1 MDKEALET
9 VSLRTHSVFFIS
21 CQYLFRS
28 AENPFSSHCY
38 CTQKYKQVS
47 FGSAA
52 TKCSSLGIFFKGL
65 NVYSGIK
72 SRREQN
78 VEDSIPVILNIT

>member
-1 MDKEALET
+1 
-9 VSLRTHSVFFIS
+9 
-21 CQYLFRS
+21 
-28 AENPFSSHCY
+28 
-38 CTQKYKQVS
+38 VS